1 MALPC
6 GEELP
11 YVFGTVYAA
20 AASRNAPPFHVRG
33 CRVTSF
39 DHCARAQAPPF
50 VLYTHTLF
58 LARDVVVLEYRI
70 CTYCCQIHAP
80 PPPLLFFFSPS
91 HTSQYADCFSH
102 LSEGNFRAQVGI
114 VTRIN
119 LYSNSRIM
127 LNEYGLGI
135 RTGV

>member
-80 PPPLLFFFSPS
+80 PPPLLFFFPPRIP
-91 HTSQYADCFSH
+91 ANM
-102 LSEGNFRAQVGI
+102 LIALVILVKEISEHKSA
-114 VTRIN
+114 
-119 LYSNSRIM
+119 
-127 LNEYGLGI
+127 
-135 RTGV
+135 